1 MVQKKETEPLK
12 KDEKKKDGTTPL
24 SDGNSDSATSA
35 NDTSSDTP
43 YRQRDRDTAV
53 LSSSRQRWRRVLNQ
67 QQPNGTATLGE
78 QREVILV
85 IRGMI
90 ERVMLREEKPIVLG
104 RFDLGSKADGQV
116 DLTTYGAI
124 DRGVSREHAKL
135 HLKDDR
141 LYVTDLGSTNGT
153 FLGGK
158 KLTPNRPEMLRKGDE
173 LLLGRLAIQVLFH

>member
-1 MVQKKETEPLK
+1 MSQEKETDPPK
-12 KDEKKKDGTTPL
+12 KDDKKKDGTSPL
-24 SDGNSDSATSA
+24 TDSSKLPDNSAPLP
-35 NDTSSDTP
+35 DTP
-43 YRQRDRDTAV
+43 YRQRDRDTAI

-67 QQPNGTATLGE
+67 QQPNGTATLGD

-90 ERVMLREEKPIVLG
+90 ERVMLREEQPVILG
-104 RFDLGSKADGQV
+104 RFDLGAKNQGQV
-116 DLTTYGAI
+116 DMTTYGAI